1 MKKRILTVMLAA
13 SLAAASVPAIYNI
26 TDTKAV
32 AEAAKKKKKA
42 PTIKK
47 LHKAI
52 AAQYGDDFVVN
63 VALTKEEIKT
73 RYGIAPSWYTDISAE
88 VPMISTNVDTLII
101 AKSKNAASKKK
112 IKNKLVQYR
121 QSLIDDTMQ
130 YPMNV
135 MKIQASKVYV
145 KGDYVFFIMLGFL
158 DAETEESDDEAL
170 MLKGYQE
177 LNQKAVTAINAL
189 FK

>member
-1 MKKRILTVMLAA
+1 MKKRILAIMLAA
-13 SLAAASVPAIYNI
+13 SLLSTSVPAICNI
-26 TDTKAV
+26 TDTKTI

-52 AAQYGDDFVVN
+52 AAQYGEDFVVN
-63 VALTKEEIKT
+63 VALSKEEIKT

-88 VPMISTNVDTLII
+88 VPMISANVDTLII
-101 AKSKNAASKKK
+101 AKSKNATTKKK
-112 IKNKLVQYR
+112 IKDKLVKYR
-121 QSLIDDTMQ
+121 KSLIADTMQ

-158 DAETEESDDEAL
+158 DAETEESGDDAL
-170 MLKGYQE
+170 MLKGYQA
-177 LNQKAVTAINAL
+177 LNQKAISAINAL
-189 FK
+189 F

>member
-1 MKKRILTVMLAA
+1 MKKRFLAVMLAA
-13 SLAAASVPAIYNI
+13 SLLAASAPAIYHI
-26 TDTKAV
+26 TDTQAV

-52 AAQYGDDFVVN
+52 ADQYGDNFVAD
-63 VALTKEEIKT
+63 VALSKEEIKT

-88 VPMISTNVDTLII
+88 VPMISSNVDTLII
-101 AKSKNAASKKK
+101 AKSKNKNTKKK
-112 IKNKLVQYR
+112 IKDKLVKYR
-121 QSLIDDTMQ
+121 KSLIEDTMQ

-158 DAETEESDDEAL
+158 DKETEESGDDAL
-170 MLKGYQE
+170 MLKGYQD
-177 LNQKAVTAINAL
+177 LNQKAVSAINAL
-189 FK
+189 F